1 MGAKQKSERKNYR
14 LRKWRSLAR
23 CFDSLERKT
32 QGASTN
38 EKGEFAL
45 VASEGDILVISYVGY
60 IKEEIKIGTATNL
73 SIQLRSDVTSLGEV
87 VVVGYGTQ
95 SRRNITSSIGKL
107 EKDIL
112 ANAPR
117 ANLGT
122 ALQGSLAGLQVIN
135 RSGTPGAAPTIL
147 LRGELQSTALERH

>member
-1 MGAKQKSERKNYR
+1 MKNIYQR
-14 LRKWRSLAR
+14 VGLLMICILWTFVSWGQSKKVSGKITA
-23 CFDSLERKT
+23 LESGEALPGVSILLKGKT

-107 EKDIL
+107 EKTYW
-112 ANAPR
+112 R
-117 ANLGT
+117 M
-122 ALQGSLAGLQVIN
+122 LQG
-135 RSGTPGAAPTIL
+135 
-147 LRGELQSTALERH
+147 